1 MTNLCGTR
9 RCADEASD
17 RRVVTFLVVFLF
29 LVYLL
34 LSSLRIGSGDGET
47 IYQVTR
53 SFVEGRGF
61 AIPAPDPDAV
71 VVDAF
76 GEPIAPEELRGGGPY
91 GARGSD
97 DRYYA
102 QYGVGQSLLA
112 VPFYL
117 LGLGVYRMTGWGTEG
132 FVTRSAVMLLNPLV
146 LALLGGVLYRLARR
160 LGYGKGAAV
169 GVALVV
175 CLATPLLV
183 YGKAFFSEPLV
194 ALALSMAVLAALAGS
209 EGDTNAWVNCGAALG
224 AALLIKSAAVVV
236 TPAFFVFAA
245 WRQAGR
251 WRAVTLLAWPL
262 ALALAGAGCYNFARF
277 GSFLDT
283 GYRTA
288 AWDVPLWVGLPG
300 FVASSGKGLLWYCPP
315 VVLGL
320 AGFVR
325 MARRRPRAVLLLT
338 GVSALYLLVHS
349 VYNHWHGGGAWG
361 PRLILPIVPLLI
373 LPAAEWFQRSPRRL
387 WARLIL
393 ALLVVLGF
401 VVQLPAILVHP
412 ARALN
417 VLYNRSASPTE
428 YTLRMLYRPADSPLL
443 NQWLSLLEVSVLM
456 RNPATRRAVID
467 TARTAAV
474 RNVDVGAVPWDELT
488 ETAGLLSFNAF
499 NLWLVIWALMGV
511 PMGLLVIVWGT
522 LTALAVWAA
531 WRLRREVT

>member
-401 VVQLPAILVHP
+401 VVQLPAILVQP